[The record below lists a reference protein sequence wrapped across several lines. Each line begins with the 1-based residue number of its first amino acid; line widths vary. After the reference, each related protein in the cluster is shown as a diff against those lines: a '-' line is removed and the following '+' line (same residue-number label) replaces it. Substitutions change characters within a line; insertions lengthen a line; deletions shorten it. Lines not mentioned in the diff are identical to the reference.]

1 MAKFTADN
9 QPAKRGR
16 NKGSL
21 NQSTKLLKS
30 ATPGILEA
38 LIESA
43 KGGDIQAISIVLKY
57 SLPTIK
63 PESNRLD
70 LMVPDGASL
79 TEKAELIINST
90 LNGGGCPSVA
100 SGLIGALAQI
110 SKIKEIDEILYRLD
124 QLEKA

>member
-9 QPAKRGR
+9 QPPNPGR
-16 NKGSL
+16 KKGSL
-21 NQSTKLLKS
+21 NQSTKLLKT
-30 ATPGILEA
+30 ATPAILEA

-43 KGGDIQAISIVLKY
+43 KSGDISAINTVLKY

-63 PESNRLD
+63 PESNRLN
-70 LMVPDGASL
+70 LTVPDGATL

-90 LNGGGCPSVA
+90 LSGGGCPSVA

>member
-1 MAKFTADN
+1 MKFTSDN
-9 QPAKRGR
+9 QPANPGR
-16 NKGSL
+16 KKGSL
-21 NQSTKLLKS
+21 NQSTKLLKT
-30 ATPGILEA
+30 ATPAILEA

-43 KGGDIQAISIVLKY
+43 KSGDISAINTVLKY

-63 PESNRLD
+63 PESNRLN
-70 LMVPDGASL
+70 LTVPDGATL

-110 SKIKEIDEILYRLD
+110 SKIKEIDEILFRLD
-124 QLEKA
+124 KLEKA